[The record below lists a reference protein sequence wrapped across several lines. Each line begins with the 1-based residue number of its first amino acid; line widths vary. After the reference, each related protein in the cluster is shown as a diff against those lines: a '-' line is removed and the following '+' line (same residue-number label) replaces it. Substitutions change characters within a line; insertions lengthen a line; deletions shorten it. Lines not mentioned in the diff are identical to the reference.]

1 MKLPIIRQAYKNA
14 NLEQLEATLNV
25 LETITEARGV
35 TEEEMNVIGELIT
48 NICGAMEVHQM
59 VQEGK
64 RETEALNE
72 FAKKVTGSVD

>member
-14 NLEQLEATLNV
+14 NPEQLESALTV
-25 LETITEARGV
+25 LEAITEGRGI

-72 FAKKVTGSVD
+72 FAKKVMGSVD